1 MFLWRRSV
9 FVLLF
14 ALVGC
19 GGSTGDEPT
28 TAADDGS
35 IKSDTGTVTVE
46 DTGALAIEDSASAAD
61 SAVIDSSSTPSDAGG
76 PAPMGCIA
84 EIAAGTKVFSCDGL
98 DYDVTVP
105 AACLAGGGACGLVL
119 DVHGMTMSGKME
131 DNNTNMRALGGKYGY
146 VVVQPNAN
154 PDPPSSAWNP
164 STDDPKVKAFL
175 TLAIAAYKVDPDRV
189 HMTGFSQGGMM
200 SSRFLCKY
208 AELFAS
214 IAPAAG
220 TGCTFKG
227 TDMPSR
233 EVPVLYIHGK
243 TDALVPFSRGTAQR
257 DAAYAAWKLGSEFVV
272 SVDSKHKW
280 TRRTSPSGTVFEF
293 IEHTYEASSLVLR
306 GHCYPGSKDL
316 NATEPGQLFGFA
328 CTEPGTLVWGDVVMQ
343 FFRDHPRK
351 K

>member
-1 MFLWRRSV
+1 MFLRRRSV
-9 FVLLF
+9 FVLVL
-14 ALVGC
+14 AVAGC
-19 GGSTGDEPT
+19 SGSSADEAPATTSDTGSVANDT
-28 TAADDGS
+28 GTVVD
-35 IKSDTGTVTVE
+35 DTGTVTNE
-46 DTGALAIEDSASAAD
+46 DTATPTDSTVTD
-61 SAVIDSSSTPSDAGG
+61 TSTTSDATG
-76 PAPMGCIA
+76 PMPMGCIA

-105 AACLAGGGACGLVL
+105 AACVAGGCGLVL

-131 DNNTNMRALGGKYGY
+131 DNNTNMRALGEKHGY

-154 PDPPSSAWNP
+154 PDPPSSAWKP
-164 STDDPKVKAFL
+164 DTDDAKVKALL
-175 TLAIAAYKVDPDRV
+175 TLAIAAYKIDPDRV

-208 AELFAS
+208 ADLFAS

-243 TDALVPFSRGTAQR
+243 TDALVAFSQGTAQR
-257 DAAYAAWKLGSEFVV
+257 DAAYAAWKLGSETVV
-272 SVDSKHKW
+272 SSDAKHKW

-293 IEHTYEASSLVLR
+293 IEHTYEASSFVLK

-316 NATEPGQLFGFA
+316 KSTEPGQLFGFA
-328 CTEPGTLVWGDVVMQ
+328 CTDTGTLVWGEVVMK